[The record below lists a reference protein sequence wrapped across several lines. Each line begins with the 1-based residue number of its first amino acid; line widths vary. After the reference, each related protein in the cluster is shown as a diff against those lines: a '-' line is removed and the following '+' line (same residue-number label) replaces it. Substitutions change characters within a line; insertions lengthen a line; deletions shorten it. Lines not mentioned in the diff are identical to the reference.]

1 MEDFLL
7 CNGDETQEIVKPT
20 GEHDFCI
27 QRFIGMS
34 CTRKPEIFI
43 WAIPHNDSAILPTPY
58 PIQKGLREFSQSP
71 FPYRHTTTIIS
82 LLCTGSTSYQRGL
95 HSRRIRWIFPCT
107 YHCTHKSVQLPM
119 YPLTYPLPDASDRY
133 VFHYLSLH
141 GFL

>member
-43 WAIPHNDSAILPTPY
+43 WAIPHNDSATLPTLSHTKRTSGILP
-58 PIQKGLREFSQSP
+58 KSFS
-71 FPYRHTTTIIS
+71 
-82 LLCTGSTSYQRGL
+82 
-95 HSRRIRWIFPCT
+95 
-107 YHCTHKSVQLPM
+107 
-119 YPLTYPLPDASDRY
+119 
-133 VFHYLSLH
+133 LSSH
-141 GFL
+141 DYYYFFVVYMKYFIPKRFA

>member
-1 MEDFLL
+1 MNMEDFLL
-7 CNGDETQEIVKPT
+7 CNGDETQELVKPT

-82 LLCTGSTSYQRGL
+82 LLCT
-95 HSRRIRWIFPCT
+95 
-107 YHCTHKSVQLPM
+107 
-119 YPLTYPLPDASDRY
+119 
-133 VFHYLSLH
+133 
-141 GFL
+141 

>member
-1 MEDFLL
+1 MNMEDFLL

-43 WAIPHNDSAILPTPY
+43 WAISHNDSAILPTPY

-95 HSRRIRWIFPCT
+95 HNRRIR
-107 YHCTHKSVQLPM
+107 
-119 YPLTYPLPDASDRY
+119 
-133 VFHYLSLH
+133 
-141 GFL
+141 

>member
-1 MEDFLL
+1 MNMEDFLL

-71 FPYRHTTTIIS
+71 FLIVTRLNYFFVVYMKYFIPKR
-82 LLCTGSTSYQRGL
+82 
-95 HSRRIRWIFPCT
+95 F
-107 YHCTHKSVQLPM
+107 
-119 YPLTYPLPDASDRY
+119 A
-133 VFHYLSLH
+133 
-141 GFL
+141 